1 MWIIII
7 IISIVFIVISFILN
21 EKNAK
26 YLLAGYNTMSDE
38 ERESFDI
45 IGFLKAFKRIFILI
59 GLSILFSYILL
70 YFCSLEHYSFIL
82 ISLIPVILLPY
93 LLFISKKIQ
102 AKFIRWWQQIKDFI
116 LWDIRSNRGWIT
128 NNISSNGALFWF
140 KWD

>member
-102 AKFIRWWQQIKDFI
+102 AKFIR
-116 LWDIRSNRGWIT
+116 
-128 NNISSNGALFWF
+128 
-140 KWD
+140 